1 MQRQAARS
9 GLHDRR
15 VADAAAAESRY
26 FQAALLVADAAA
38 NDDRRGRALE
48 FARVVAPVIHHSK
61 PAADIEID
69 EALVRSLLRAQHPD
83 LADLPLQSIDSGWDN
98 AMFRLGEALAVRL
111 PRRVAV
117 AKLIEHEQEWLP
129 QLAPLL
135 PIAVPAPVRVG
146 QPAENYPSRWSIVP
160 WLSGRN
166 ADLCEPRADQAERLA
181 AFLCALHRPAPA
193 NAPVNPYRGVPLRE
207 RAEQIAERIRR
218 LEQHTTLLNDD
229 VVAHLRSCDRARRST
244 SSRPGCTAICT
255 PATCSST
262 TRVITGVIDWGDM
275 TSGDRATDLA
285 TLWMNL
291 SDRKAREN
299 AMRACNG
306 VSDATWLR
314 AKGWAIFYGVTLGT
328 SGLAGDTRHAVMARR
343 TLERVVAGP

>member
-1 MQRQAARS
+1 M
-9 GLHDRR
+9 
-15 VADAAAAESRY
+15 VI
-26 FQAALLVADAAA
+26 
-38 NDDRRGRALE
+38 
-48 FARVVAPVIHHSK
+48 PVIHHSK

-69 EALVRSLLRAQHPD
+69 EALVRSLLREQHPD

-98 AMFRLGEALAVRL
+98 AMFRLGEALVVRL

-117 AKLIEHEQEWLP
+117 THLIEREQKWLP

-135 PIAVPAPVRVG
+135 PIPVPAPLRVG
-146 QPAENYPSRWSIVP
+146 RPAENYPWPWSVVP

-181 AFLCALHRPAPA
+181 AFLCALHCPAPA
-193 NAPVNPYRGVPLRE
+193 NAPVNPYRGVPLLE
-207 RAEQIAERIRR
+207 RAEQIDARIRR
-218 LEQHTTLLNDD
+218 LEQETTLLNDD
-229 VVAHLRSCDRARRST
+229 VVRIYQAALEVPIDVAPTWLHGDLHAGNLLVDDD
-244 SSRPGCTAICT
+244 GAI
-255 PATCSST
+255 S
-262 TRVITGVIDWGDM
+262 GVIDWGDM

-291 SDRKAREN
+291 NDRKAREN

-306 VSDATWLR
+306 VSEATWLR
-314 AKGWAIFYGVTLGT
+314 AKGWAIFFGVTLGT
-328 SGLAGDTRHAVMARR
+328 SGLSGDARHAVMARR